1 MKELKEHLN
10 KIINS
15 KIKFLVDKNEKIEGV
30 SFFNKDELIVTI
42 LSLVGSGLLIKSGLI
57 YSDPQLFILS
67 GMVSAL
73 LGLNIFY
80 IYKSKKTKDK
90 IIKTLKSGTFDI
102 SEMNYIYEKIISK
115 ISFSKEDIECFFNKV
130 RKIGLSEEE
139 INHCVKKT
147 MKQTELDLGNGFFF
161 FLLYN
166 NLEDFY
172 TVKNDPHLEK
182 KLKFQKINETI
193 KEEEIHKI
201 IKENKYKFA
210 ER

>member
-115 ISFSKEDIECFFNKV
+115 ISFSKEDIECFFNEV

-161 FLLYN
+161 FYFLI
-166 NLEDFY
+166 
-172 TVKNDPHLEK
+172 T
-182 KLKFQKINETI
+182 
-193 KEEEIHKI
+193 
-201 IKENKYKFA
+201 
-210 ER
+210 

>member
-1 MKELKEHLN
+1 M
-10 KIINS
+10 
-15 KIKFLVDKNEKIEGV
+15 
-30 SFFNKDELIVTI
+30 IVTI

-80 IYKSKKTKDK
+80 IYKNKKTKDK

-115 ISFSKEDIECFFNKV
+115 ISFSKEDIECFFNEV

-139 INHCVKKT
+139 INHC
-147 MKQTELDLGNGFFF
+147 LIL
-161 FLLYN
+161 
-166 NLEDFY
+166 
-172 TVKNDPHLEK
+172 
-182 KLKFQKINETI
+182 
-193 KEEEIHKI
+193 KI